1 MHSRKKKKNPKQP
14 VTNSDHSIKVDRVK
28 KGKKLF
34 RNMSSKKTN
43 SI

>member
-1 MHSRKKKKNPKQP
+1 MHSRKKKKNAKQP

-28 KGKKLF
+28 KGEKLF